1 MTPARAGVSLFLL
14 GLVCLVVVVLRVERV
29 QLEARTQAHLGEL
42 IEQRRRAWN
51 MQIEMARLRSPVQ
64 ICERIE
70 VMDIEVGAVFDEMI
84 VSDTGHQ
91 QLASNRR

>member
-29 QLEARTQAHLGEL
+29 QLEARTQAHLANL
-42 IEQRRRAWN
+42 IENRRRAWN

-84 VSDTGHQ
+84 VSDAVHQ